1 MWLVA
6 YLISL
11 LGFIHKSRKCCSEN
25 SWSGCLIPGFE
36 GVAVFAVVL
45 LVLVDFSA

>member
-25 SWSGCLIPGFE
+25 SGCLIPGFE